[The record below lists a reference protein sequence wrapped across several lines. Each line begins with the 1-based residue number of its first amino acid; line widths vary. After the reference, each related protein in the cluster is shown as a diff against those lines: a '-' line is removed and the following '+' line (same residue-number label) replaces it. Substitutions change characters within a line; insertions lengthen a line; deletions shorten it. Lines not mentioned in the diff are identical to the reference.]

1 MPRGSISFQRE
12 TLESGLIPYS
22 DLQPQF
28 DAIGGE
34 IRRAILDVLESRQ
47 FILGRHVE
55 EFERAF
61 AAYCGVEHAI
71 AVNSGTSALHL
82 ALLAA
87 GVNPGDEVITVPFT
101 FAATV
106 ATIHYCH
113 ATPVFADID
122 PATCTIDPAQ
132 IASLITPKTKAILPV
147 HLYGH
152 PADMDA
158 ILEIARRHDIPV
170 IEDAAQAH
178 GAEYKGKRTG
188 GLADLGCFSFYPS
201 KNLGACGEGGM
212 VTTKNPELARTVR
225 LLRDWGQDRKYHH
238 ALRGFNYRMEGIQ
251 GAILAVKLRHL
262 DVWTEGRRRVA
273 ATYNQ
278 HLSRVQRPTEMPWAR
293 HVYHTYTIRTPDR
306 SGLQQE
312 LQNTGIGTAIHY
324 PIPLHLQPAYAD
336 PKWPEGSLPAAEAA
350 AREVISLPM
359 YPELS
364 QENVVAVAQAV
375 RSHQSDLHP
384 ASH

>member
-1 MPRGSISFQRE
+1 MI
-12 TLESGLIPYS
+12 LYS

-28 DAIGGE
+28 DAIGDE
-34 IRRAILDVLESRQ
+34 IRRAVLEVIDSRQ

-61 AAYCGVEHAI
+61 AAYCGVAHAI

-82 ALLAA
+82 ALLAC
-87 GVNPGDEVITVPFT
+87 GVEAGDEVITVPFT

-106 ATIHYCH
+106 ATVHYCA

-122 PATCTIDPAQ
+122 PVTCTMDPAQ
-132 IASLITPKTKAILPV
+132 VAALITPKTKAIMPV

-152 PADMDA
+152 PADMQP
-158 ILEIARRHDIPV
+158 ILDIARRNGIPV

-178 GAEYKGKRTG
+178 GAEYQGRRTG

-212 VTTKNPELARTVR
+212 VTTDNPELARTVR

-251 GAILAVKLRHL
+251 GAILTVKLRHL
-262 DVWTEGRRRVA
+262 EAWTQARRAVA
-273 ATYNQ
+273 QAYNERIHSVETPAEQ
-278 HLSRVQRPTEMPWAR
+278 PWAR
-293 HVYHTYTIRTPDR
+293 HVYHTYTIRTADR
-306 SGLQQE
+306 EGLQKH
-312 LQNTGIGTAIHY
+312 LTGSGIGTAIHY
-324 PIPLHLQPAYAD
+324 PIPLHMQPAYAD
-336 PKWPEGSLPAAEAA
+336 PRWPEGSLPNAEAA
-350 AREVISLPM
+350 AHQVLSLPM
-359 YPELS
+359 YSELPLQS
-364 QENVVAVAQAV
+364 VAIVAEAV
-375 RSHQSDLHP
+375 TAHRSDLHP
-384 ASH
+384 A